1 MAARGPTGYYPNLS
15 SVEIPLKD
23 SDEVGTRR
31 KNTLVTCT
39 FSALHAVLAP
49 FLPTLQVI
57 ELDLDQ
63 LPEGEEVASILKD
76 EGAPLNIWLLLAVR
90 DA

>member
-1 MAARGPTGYYPNLS
+1 MAQQSGLRLCLYVQRVRYL
-15 SVEIPLKD
+15 
-23 SDEVGTRR
+23 
-31 KNTLVTCT
+31 
-39 FSALHAVLAP
+39 FSPVL
-49 FLPTLQVI
+49 LQVI

-90 DA
+90 DV

>member
-1 MAARGPTGYYPNLS
+1 M
-15 SVEIPLKD
+15 
-23 SDEVGTRR
+23 
-31 KNTLVTCT
+31 
-39 FSALHAVLAP
+39 
-49 FLPTLQVI
+49 LQVI

-90 DA
+90 YVLSVSIVFAAKK